1 MKTSWE
7 KVRNFWLAAALVSSS
22 LVLLKIL
29 VTPVKKPPQPSYS
42 FPAAIPLSRWEFVKA
57 TPIAVQKFYTP
68 SLATGLDDLTIAG
81 QQYRYLRNGR
91 ALEIETR
98 YFVNSYTD
106 VSDILRETTINSRKI
121 DFDTEQFPVG
131 SYAVYQRSQRLYFSA
146 CLPSSQGT
154 TVSNGEFRGVQQ
166 HPAILA
172 QRFLPWFVGQVP
184 LRDMRCLW
192 TQASLPIDSA
202 FPNKTQQ
209 ELEQAWT
216 EWIQWWQK
224 NYPPEPTTSQK

>member
-7 KVRNFWLAAALVSSS
+7 KVRNFWLAAALASSS

-29 VTPVKKPPQPSYS
+29 VAPAKKPPQPSYS
-42 FPAAIPLSRWEFVKA
+42 FPATIPLSRWEFVKA
-57 TPIAVQKFYTP
+57 TPIAVQKLYTP
-68 SLATGLDDLTIAG
+68 SLATSLDDLTIAG
-81 QQYRYLRNGR
+81 KQYRYLRNGR
-91 ALEIETR
+91 TLEIETR
-98 YFVNSYTD
+98 YFVDTYTD
-106 VSDILRETTINSRKI
+106 VSDILRELTINGRNI
-121 DFDTEQFPVG
+121 DFNTERLEVG
-131 SYAVYQRSQRLYFSA
+131 SYAAYQRSNRLYFSA
-146 CLPSSQGT
+146 CLPSSQKT

-172 QRFLPWFVGQVP
+172 PRFLPWFVGQVP

-192 TQASLPIDSA
+192 TRASLPIDLAS
-202 FPNKTQQ
+202 PNKTQQ

-224 NYPPEPTTSQK
+224 NYPPEPAMLQK